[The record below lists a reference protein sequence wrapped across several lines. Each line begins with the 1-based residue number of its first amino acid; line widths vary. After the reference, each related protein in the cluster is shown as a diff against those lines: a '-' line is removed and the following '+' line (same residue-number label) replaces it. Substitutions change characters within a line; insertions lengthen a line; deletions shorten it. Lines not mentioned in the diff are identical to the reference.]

1 MYSSKNSLFNFKSQ
15 KEKKV
20 MADWNYNLKSAIWR
34 LQCAPMSFFSHSIL
48 CKTAALLSDSTLSV
62 PEWTVIDVCLLEME
76 MSLRGL
82 FEGFAFIM
90 WTYMHHFLITLPS
103 CRFCF
108 SPWLIVIMISTHPR
122 RYKKDWE
129 RARRGQRVRHMRM
142 ETFVWLLMF
151 LYWAYD
157 IFDLPHLN
165 LFLI

>member
-1 MYSSKNSLFNFKSQ
+1 
-15 KEKKV
+15 
-20 MADWNYNLKSAIWR
+20 MADWHYNLKSAIWR
-34 LQCAPMSFFSHSIL
+34 LQYAPMSFFSHSIL
-48 CKTAALLSDSTLSV
+48 CKTAALLSKQQTRHWVSGN
-62 PEWTVIDVCLLEME
+62 PEWTVIDVCLLEMV

-90 WTYMHHFLITLPS
+90 WTYMHHLLITLPS

-129 RARRGQRVRHMRM
+129 RARRGQRVRHRHMRM
-142 ETFVWLLMF
+142 ETFIWLLLF

-165 LFLI
+165 LSLI